1 MSLSPQKRRKLRLSD
16 SEAKNAALLYDFD
29 HVNKLIHEDARI
41 RLDFVSKVSHS
52 CPYEHFGEACK
63 IPSQTINLDLSVR
76 RSEEELPRRRR
87 RITADPL
94 HDEVYETFHR
104 RMKKEE
110 RSRTLTDRGRMY
122 FEMDNLKSQL
132 ELLQQHD
139 WNKHLP
145 TLTKINDRSDVDE
158 LLKKRQATM
167 HEIEKTLAK
176 FANWEA
182 RSSALSAEMKVWE
195 NQALARKRVDDD
207 DADDVDETVL
217 DVPLHV
223 LAKERRQQR
232 IARDGMPIRILLRNG
247 HQVRYNPYLTPTVVV
262 EREKS
267 R

>member
-1 MSLSPQKRRKLRLSD
+1 MSLSPQKRRKLRSSD
-16 SEAKNAALLYDFD
+16 SGAKNAALLYDFD

-41 RLDFVSKVSHS
+41 RLDFVSKVSRS
-52 CPYEHFGEACK
+52 SPYEHFGEACK
-63 IPSQTINLDLSVR
+63 ISSQTINSDLSVR
-76 RSEEELPRRRR
+76 RAEEELPRRRR
-87 RITADPL
+87 RIIADPL
-94 HDEVYETFHR
+94 NDEVYETFHR

-182 RSSALSAEMKVWE
+182 RSSVLSAEMKVWE
-195 NQALARKRVDDD
+195 SQTLTRKRVDDD

-217 DVPLHV
+217 DVPLHI
-223 LAKERRQQR
+223 LAKERRQRR

-247 HQVRYNPYLTPTVVV
+247 HQVRYNPYSSPTVVV

-267 R
+267 